1 MTSQGK
7 NESQDLEAL
16 KSRAKTLKAILY
28 FTFLVWLFYLSYII
42 YEMVNGEFDSLL
54 VVGTFP
60 IVAAIIIIGQMK
72 SKTRKKIEAIE
83 LS

>member
-1 MTSQGK
+1 MSSENDHKTQ
-7 NESQDLEAL
+7 NLEAL

-28 FTFLVWLFYLSYII
+28 FTFFIWLLYLAYVIFQ
-42 YEMVNGEFDSLL
+42 MLNGEFDSLL

-60 IVAAIIIIGQMK
+60 IVAVIIIIGQLK

-83 LS
+83 QS